1 MWLGKEESR
10 LSAAEGHPPHRP
22 PAGCF
27 SFTPDDMGP
36 TNGYWPITG
45 AGPSSSRV
53 TLLHWVKPLQGEEAT
68 RWLKQGP
75 EGDICDPIDQ

>member
-27 SFTPDDMGP
+27 SFTLDDMGP
-36 TNGYWPITG
+36 TNGYWPYYRCRPFIFQG
-45 AGPSSSRV
+45 HIASLGKAFAGRGGHKV
-53 TLLHWVKPLQGEEAT
+53 A
-68 RWLKQGP
+68 
-75 EGDICDPIDQ
+75 